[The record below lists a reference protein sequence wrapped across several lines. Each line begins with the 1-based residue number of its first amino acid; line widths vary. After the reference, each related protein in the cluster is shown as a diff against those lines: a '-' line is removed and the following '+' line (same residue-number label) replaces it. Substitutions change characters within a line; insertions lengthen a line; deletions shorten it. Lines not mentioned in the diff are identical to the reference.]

1 MAKNVLSE
9 SNAGV
14 NNSKY
19 TEQIVETH
27 GVNNSKLD
35 ELILENEQLKL
46 EIAELKKA
54 ESLTDTSHNQI
65 MINLD
70 NVINSI
76 LDLITVVQAIHENGM
91 SIKKSKKMELNQTPS
106 TIMVLACEM
115 VLSYLLENKEDYNTA
130 RYVEPIK
137 ECIDYISSSLTV
149 SAVNV

>member
-76 LDLITVVQAIHENGM
+76 LDLITVVQVIHENGM
-91 SIKKSKKMELNQTPS
+91 SNRKSKKMEINQTPS